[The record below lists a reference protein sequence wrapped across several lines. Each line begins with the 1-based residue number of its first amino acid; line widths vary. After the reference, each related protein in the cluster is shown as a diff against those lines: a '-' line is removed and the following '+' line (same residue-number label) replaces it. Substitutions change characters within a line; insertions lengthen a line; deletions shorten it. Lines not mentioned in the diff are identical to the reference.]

1 MVCRLIVV
9 VGDHKTDTAEE
20 QNAVESTYP
29 TSPLVVFAKI
39 CGGYDFLEERAL
51 HKFLHE
57 DGSLPRFLSNSAKRA
72 VTLITLILLKD

>member
-9 VGDHKTDTAEE
+9 VDDHKTDTAEE

-29 TSPLVVFAKI
+29 ASPLVVFAKI

-57 DGSLPRFLSNSAKRA
+57 DGSLPRFL
-72 VTLITLILLKD
+72 VLIEFGETSCDVNHIDIA